1 VSSFFRWF
9 MEYSG
14 ELLEL
19 SVAEFG
25 RTSWARFIVERGV

>member
-1 VSSFFRWF
+1 